1 MNSNYFIGDVPYSD
15 NASRFAR
22 AYSRKYHLDSLSN
35 VDPWAAIRIPKKLPP
50 RRPVGIRL
58 ILSSDEQPA
67 SGRGALF
74 PVLYPTI
81 APRKQKMNEGKSN

>member
-1 MNSNYFIGDVPYSD
+1 MNSNYFLGGVPYSD
-15 NASRFAR
+15 SAMRFAQ
-22 AYSRKYHLDSLSN
+22 AHFRKYRLALRSNLDSW
-35 VDPWAAIRIPKKLPP
+35 VTIRPPKKLPP